1 MGGTVIDCGFV
12 EVPYPFGFK
21 EVFNPPKR
29 SMGDPDVQ
37 LELEAPRTGQF
48 FPFQPIAWFV
58 YSLIQQTLRECGLA
72 VTQGGRSSLK
82 KTFFRSGRTRPH
94 TYLPS
99 KYLPSTYCVPC
110 PGPNPGTPALNS
122 IARSEVDTNS
132 FIPLSRSSLPLRTR
146 ISLMQQCPC
155 CLAKGLVHSFG
166 FLNVFT
172 KCSMSGLVVQVLG
185 DLTVTKG
192 GLVTVCE
199 ALAVCVL
206 FLCGRGWQITQG
218 GRDSWPVRLLA
229 IILESPQTPGALLGT
244 KKAYTGIPEDSE
256 SERPWFPSC
265 FHPPLP
271 IISVKGRNL
280 PQPLLHSL

>member
-218 GRDSWPVRLLA
+218 GRRQLASSSSGNNIRESANSWCPFRDKKGIYRYPRRLRVRKTLVS
-229 IILESPQTPGALLGT
+229 IL
-244 KKAYTGIPEDSE
+244 
-256 SERPWFPSC
+256 FPSTTSY
-265 FHPPLP
+265 H
-271 IISVKGRNL
+271 ISQGT
-280 PQPLLHSL
+280 